1 MNDLVRQEVT
11 ATADKIV
18 VKVGTRVLTDA
29 QDKLDQQR
37 IERLAGQLS
46 VLARQ
51 EKQIVLVSSGAVG
64 AGMNRLK
71 CDRRPT
77 DLAQLQAVAAVGQ
90 TELMQTYQ
98 RHFESHNQIAAQVLL
113 TAKDLDD
120 RAGYLNVR
128 NTLLELWNLNIIPIV
143 NENDTVAVD
152 ELQTTFGDNDRLA
165 ALVTNL
171 LGAQLLVILSDVD
184 GLYSGP
190 PDADSA
196 DVISTVNCL
205 DESIESYV
213 CEAEQ
218 KGLSKGGMRN
228 KLAAV
233 RMVIAAGENVVI
245 ANGRTDDV
253 VPRVLAGEALGT
265 LFLAEGKTLSP
276 WKRWLRFSAQV
287 QGEIVLDDG
296 ACIAI
301 QGDGKSILA
310 IGIQAIRGEFMKG
323 DVVTIC
329 DPSGTE
335 VARGLTNY
343 DSNEITQIQGRH
355 STDFQDILGHCPY
368 DEVVHRDNLVV
379 D

>member
-29 QDKLDQQR
+29 QGKLDQQR

-46 VLARQ
+46 VLAQ
-51 EKQIVLVSSGAVG
+51 QDKQIVLVSSGAVG

-71 CDRRPT
+71 RNRRPT

-90 TELMQTYQ
+90 TELIQTYQ
-98 RHFESHNQIAAQVLL
+98 QHFESHNQIAAQVLL

-190 PDADSA
+190 PDAESA
-196 DVISTVNCL
+196 NVIPTVDCL
-205 DESIESYV
+205 DESIEGYV
-213 CEAEQ
+213 CEVPDGSSTNSCLKTPEYRPENVIGWCQ
-218 KGLSKGGMRN
+218 SN
-228 KLAAV
+228 KL
-233 RMVIAAGENVVI
+233 
-245 ANGRTDDV
+245 
-253 VPRVLAGEALGT
+253 P
-265 LFLAEGKTLSP
+265 
-276 WKRWLRFSAQV
+276 
-287 QGEIVLDDG
+287 
-296 ACIAI
+296 
-301 QGDGKSILA
+301 SINL
-310 IGIQAIRGEFMKG
+310 K
-323 DVVTIC
+323 
-329 DPSGTE
+329 
-335 VARGLTNY
+335 
-343 DSNEITQIQGRH
+343 QI
-355 STDFQDILGHCPY
+355 P
-368 DEVVHRDNLVV
+368 
-379 D
+379 